1 MKAADEIIA
10 DGNRDLGVALESLK
24 KTDRKSVK
32 TAQTKTELGLGQK
45 DSLMNVFRNWNPRR
59 LKQAYIV
66 SKWCLN

>member
-45 DSLMNVFRNWNPRR
+45 DSLMNVFRN
-59 LKQAYIV
+59 
-66 SKWCLN
+66 